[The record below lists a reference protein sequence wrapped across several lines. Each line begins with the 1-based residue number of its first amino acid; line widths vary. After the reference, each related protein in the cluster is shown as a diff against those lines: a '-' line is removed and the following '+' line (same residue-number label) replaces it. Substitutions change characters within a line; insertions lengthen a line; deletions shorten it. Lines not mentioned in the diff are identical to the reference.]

1 MKHFFTIIECITL
14 VLALALAIVQ
24 FTKEDVAL
32 QPLVVCIA

>member
-14 VLALALAIVQ
+14 VLSLVLVTVQ

-32 QPLVVCIA
+32 QPIVVCIA